1 MDNFEILF
9 GSTISLAAAGA
20 VLGLIPLITGHVK
33 QCKEDGLIGFKV
45 CMFGNV
51 IIGFFLDLVFEVEH
65 YGAWST
71 ILVLALAI
79 FLSRD
84 TIKSCAA

>member
-1 MDNFEILF
+1 MDNFGILF

-33 QCKEDGLIGFKV
+33 QCKEDGLIGFKA

-71 ILVLALAI
+71 VLVLALAI
-79 FLSRD
+79 ICSQYIAK
-84 TIKSCAA
+84 TVA